1 MGIGFLRLSLPQQ
14 GPTHRGP
21 VRFLAISMSAFLGQP
36 APSQSHLSPRR
47 VATLVLPPAACAGR
61 PPCMR
66 RHSRCVSEAVPP
78 PHRWLFSL
86 ERGRRSCSEPL
97 RCAPAEPLSERSK
110 PIRAASSNSLS
121 QGMSS
126 SDELFTAGPAPAI
139 ATCCALHKRLPRPT
153 LEPGVGRR
161 APPLSVYGPLSFLA
175 HAAQIAPARITVIDS
190 AMLASRVSS
199 VRFQAKSPHPDYSKL
214 LSGETFLCSY
224 VLGRLNSAP
233 VGKRVLGRME
243 QKTR

>member
-97 RCAPAEPLSERSK
+97 RCAPAEPLSDARSRSERL
-110 PIRAASSNSLS
+110 PVIPYPRACLPPTSCSPLDRPQRLRPAAPSTSGSPALLSNPAVVPRPFRFTGPCLSLRMPQRSHQRGSLS
-121 QGMSS
+121 
-126 SDELFTAGPAPAI
+126 
-139 ATCCALHKRLPRPT
+139 
-153 LEPGVGRR
+153 
-161 APPLSVYGPLSFLA
+161 
-175 HAAQIAPARITVIDS
+175 
-190 AMLASRVSS
+190 
-199 VRFQAKSPHPDYSKL
+199 
-214 LSGETFLCSY
+214 
-224 VLGRLNSAP
+224 
-233 VGKRVLGRME
+233 
-243 QKTR
+243 